1 MGWTNYLVLKE
12 QKIAFELGR
21 EASYYQIDNAIEDAD
36 RLKLIIK
43 SNESEGLI
51 DEPVKDLKLQSFI
64 QILKIYLESSYFDF
78 ETLNKLFIYW
88 FIDNGYVKELAIMHE
103 EEFEK
108 IRHEYKVI
116 ERKIDYES

>member
-1 MGWTNYLVLKE
+1 MSWTNYLVLKE
-12 QKIAFELGR
+12 QKIAFELGK

-36 RLKLIIK
+36 RLKLIIRA
-43 SNESEGLI
+43 NESEGLI

-103 EEFEK
+103 EEFGK